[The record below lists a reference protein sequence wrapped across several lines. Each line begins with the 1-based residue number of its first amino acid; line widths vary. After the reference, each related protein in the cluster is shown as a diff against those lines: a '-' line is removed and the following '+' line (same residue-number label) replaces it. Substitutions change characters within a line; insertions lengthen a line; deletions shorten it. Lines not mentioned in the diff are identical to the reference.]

1 MRLVPLGEGE
11 EVEAWQLG
19 VQHHHTSLV
28 VAMVTLDPGEEVGDL
43 YIGTT

>member
-19 VQHHHTSLV
+19 VQHHHTSSV